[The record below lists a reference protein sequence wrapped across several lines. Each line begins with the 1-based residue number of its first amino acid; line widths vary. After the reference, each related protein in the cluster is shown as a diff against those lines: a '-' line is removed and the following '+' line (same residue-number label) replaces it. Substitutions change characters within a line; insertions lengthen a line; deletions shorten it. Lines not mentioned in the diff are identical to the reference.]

1 MTYAELKIDV
11 ICEMT
16 GDARGLVAEVVS
28 MMQKVLEAMG
38 VDHAFMNEQ
47 IPAQD
52 LARARQKLFED
63 KELVTWYKKG
73 LHYYH
78 TVNQQG
84 GMQ

>member
-1 MTYAELKIDV
+1 MTYAELKIEV

-16 GDARGLVAEVVS
+16 GDTKGLVAEVVS

-38 VDHAFMNEQ
+38 VEHTFMNEQ

-52 LARARQKLFED
+52 LAKVRQKLIAD
-63 KELVTWYKKG
+63 STLVTWYKKG

-78 TVNQQG
+78 AANQQG